1 MAYGQTLVST
11 LLPRRRV
18 RRLPAKDWRPFLN
31 LQRTEKAK
39 NPLAFASGLTGAA
52 DEART
57 RYLHLGKVAL
67 YQMSYSRIC
76 DFEKKGGAADEARTR
91 YLHLGKV
98 ALYQM
103 SYSRIFLSS
112 CFWLTASK
120 QDLLYQVM
128 CPLSTLFFFFS
139 QIFPK
144 YRKPTA
150 HTVGFLFLFSFS
162 ASQCTQTSSCS
173 PRRGRL
179 SRCLIASCAG
189 MPPYSTAYI
198 ASVIGMDTPCCCAR

>member
-1 MAYGQTLVST
+1 MQNKKTDVFTSVFWRYHPESNWGSGSCSPT
-11 LLPRRRV
+11 PY
-18 RRLPAKDWRPFLN
+18 RLAMVP
-31 LQRTEKAK
+31 
-39 NPLAFASGLTGAA
+39 
-52 DEART
+52 
-57 RYLHLGKVAL
+57 
-67 YQMSYSRIC
+67 C
-76 DFEKKGGAADEARTR
+76 GAADEARTR

-112 CFWLTASK
+112 RFWLTASK

-128 CPLSTLFFFFS
+128 CPLSTLFFLFS

-150 HTVGFLFLFSFS
+150 HTVGFLFSFS

>member
-1 MAYGQTLVST
+1 MSRGERDPSVPCP
-11 LLPRRRV
+11 LLSPPPDGGIPPPWV
-18 RRLPAKDWRPFLN
+18 RRSPAGRQQLSLRIKQKHRLKVD
-31 LQRTEKAK
+31 
-39 NPLAFASGLTGAA
+39 AFTS
-52 DEART
+52 
-57 RYLHLGKVAL
+57 
-67 YQMSYSRIC
+67 
-76 DFEKKGGAADEARTR
+76 GAADEARTR

-112 CFWLTASK
+112 RFWLTASK

-128 CPLSTLFFFFS
+128 CPLSTLFFLFS

>member
-1 MAYGQTLVST
+1 MTTEQTSCATRVSPRGPSLALRAIHLVSRLRRAADMCSSTESGTAQRSRNGSTLCSPAVIKILCCSPFSKRSPVSDLRQTNKQKEVGVKRVETLVST

-76 DFEKKGGAADEARTR
+76 DFEKKRWSG
-91 YLHLGKV
+91 
-98 ALYQM
+98 
-103 SYSRIFLSS
+103 
-112 CFWLTASK
+112 
-120 QDLLYQVM
+120 
-128 CPLSTLFFFFS
+128 
-139 QIFPK
+139 
-144 YRKPTA
+144 
-150 HTVGFLFLFSFS
+150 
-162 ASQCTQTSSCS
+162 
-173 PRRGRL
+173 
-179 SRCLIASCAG
+179 
-189 MPPYSTAYI
+189 
-198 ASVIGMDTPCCCAR
+198 

>member
-11 LLPRRRV
+11 LLPRRRM

-52 DEART
+52 A
-57 RYLHLGKVAL
+57 
-67 YQMSYSRIC
+67 
-76 DFEKKGGAADEARTR
+76 EARTR

-112 CFWLTASK
+112 RFWLTASK

-128 CPLSTLFFFFS
+128 CPLSTLFFLFS

>member
-1 MAYGQTLVST
+1 MVST

-67 YQMSYSRIC
+67 YQMSYSRI
-76 DFEKKGGAADEARTR
+76 
-91 YLHLGKV
+91 
-98 ALYQM
+98 
-103 SYSRIFLSS
+103 FLSS
-112 CFWLTASK
+112 RFRLTASK

-128 CPLSTLFFFFS
+128 CPLSTLFFLFS

-198 ASVIGMDTPCCCAR
+198 ASVIGIDTPCCCAR

>member
-1 MAYGQTLVST
+1 
-11 LLPRRRV
+11 
-18 RRLPAKDWRPFLN
+18 
-31 LQRTEKAK
+31 
-39 NPLAFASGLTGAA
+39 
-52 DEART
+52 
-57 RYLHLGKVAL
+57 
-67 YQMSYSRIC
+67 
-76 DFEKKGGAADEARTR
+76 
-91 YLHLGKV
+91 
-98 ALYQM
+98 M

-112 CFWLTASK
+112 RFWLTASK
-120 QDLLYQVM
+120 QDLLYQVT
-128 CPLSTLFFFFS
+128 CPLSTLFFLFS

-162 ASQCTQTSSCS
+162 AFQCTQTSSCS

>member
-1 MAYGQTLVST
+1 MVST
-11 LLPRRRV
+11 LLPRRKV

-67 YQMSYSRIC
+67 YQMSYSRI
-76 DFEKKGGAADEARTR
+76 
-91 YLHLGKV
+91 
-98 ALYQM
+98 
-103 SYSRIFLSS
+103 FLSS
-112 CFWLTASK
+112 CIWRTASK
-120 QDLLYQVM
+120 QDLLYQVT
-128 CPLSTLFFFFS
+128 CPLSTLFSLFS
-139 QIFPK
+139 QFFPSS
-144 YRKPTA
+144 RKPA
-150 HTVGFLFLFSFS
+150 VSCRLSLLFFLS